1 MEKSVRVKK
10 KKILIRR
17 VENKTYVHTH
27 THTQRQKE
35 SGSSK
40 T

>member
-27 THTQRQKE
+27 TQRQKE